1 MMQQNPADEDR
12 DNLEIG
18 ATVSGK
24 IIRVTPEGILVSL
37 PGGNTGVLS
46 VDLPGVDVEND
57 ERFRADAVVNVQ
69 IVSKEANKRFRLAQ
83 VFSQE
88 TARPDDAF
96 DKEFHRLRNMLANGP
111 VKTTATVRHQ
121 PEEPFEES
129 LKDWI
134 QRVETSLPFFH
145 KNRSKRLRTALND
158 REKDGG
164 R

>member
-1 MMQQNPADEDR
+1 MQQNSADEDR
-12 DNLEIG
+12 GDLEIG

-24 IIRVTPEGILVSL
+24 IIRVTSEGILVSL

-46 VDLPGVDVEND
+46 VDLPSVDVEND
-57 ERFRADAVVNVQ
+57 ERFRVDASVNVQ
-69 IVSKEANKRFRLAQ
+69 IVSKEANKHFRLVQ
-83 VFSQE
+83 VFLQE
-88 TARPDDAF
+88 TTNPDDAF
-96 DKEFHRLRNMLANGP
+96 DKEFHRLRDMLADGP
-111 VKTTATVRHQ
+111 VKPTATVRHR

-134 QRVETSLPFFH
+134 RRVEVSLPLFH